1 MKTPPGMRS
10 HPSTPQTVDSADNR
24 DKKPQALLLG
34 GLHLAGPGYPNA
46 SQTISILKDENIA
59 NVLECGTWLPESMHL
74 WRLRNAPWIKRI
86 SMISFLMFGNLFSL
100 LKVLWKQGSA
110 HTPVYVPYPAIFFL
124 WWSSWIPARWRPR
137 CIADAYISVWDSMY
151 RDRNKGNPS
160 HFLARTLKA
169 FESRA
174 LRSAELILTDTVAN
188 KNMYTHEFGIDGNS
202 ISALPLA
209 IRDDRFLA
217 CLPKS
222 KSHDEPLTILFV
234 GTLIPLHG
242 IDVILAAIKLL
253 MQDPRLHFHLL
264 GDGQLGHLVEET
276 STDLNKD
283 RFTWTREW
291 ASLDIIAEEI
301 CKADICLGIFGGKG
315 KAARVLPF
323 KAYMY
328 LASGKAMVSQASFSL
343 PEDTPPPPMLTIPTA
358 DPTVLANSI
367 MQLTNDEGLRTRLAS
382 EARDY
387 YIKHLGHKRLSAEW
401 GALLL
406 RLGSSATHN

>member
-1 MKTPPGMRS
+1 MRAHPGTP
-10 HPSTPQTVDSADNR
+10 HAVDSAENR
-24 DKKPQALLLG
+24 DKQPQALLLG
-34 GLHLAGPGYPNA
+34 GLHLTGPGYPNA
-46 SQTISILKDENIA
+46 RQTISILKEENIA
-59 NVLECGTWLPESMHL
+59 NVLECGTWLPETMHL
-74 WRLRNAPWIKRI
+74 WRLGNAPWIKQV
-86 SMISFLMFGNLFSL
+86 SMITFLMLGNLSSV
-100 LKVLWKQGSA
+100 LKVLWKQGRT
-110 HTPVYVPYPAIFFL
+110 HPPVYVPYPAIFFL

-151 RDRNKGNPS
+151 RDRSKGNPS
-160 HFLARTLKA
+160 HFLARALKA

-174 LRSAELILTDTVAN
+174 LRSAELILTDTMAN
-188 KNMYTHEFGIDGNS
+188 KHMYAHEFGLDENS

-209 IRDDRFLA
+209 IRDDQFLA
-217 CLPKS
+217 CLTKS
-222 KSHDEPLTILFV
+222 KTPNEPLTILFV

-264 GDGQLGHLVEET
+264 GDGQLGYLVEEI
-276 STDLNKD
+276 STDLTKD

-328 LASGKAMVSQASFSL
+328 LASGKAMVSQAPFSL
-343 PEDTPPPPMLTIPTA
+343 PQDTPSPPMLTIPTA
-358 DPTVLANSI
+358 DPSALANSI
-367 MQLTNDEGLRTRLAS
+367 LQLANDEGLRSRLAW

-387 YIKHLGHKRLSAEW
+387 YIKHLGRKRLSAEW
-401 GALLL
+401 RALLS
-406 RLGSSATHN
+406 RLDSSATHD